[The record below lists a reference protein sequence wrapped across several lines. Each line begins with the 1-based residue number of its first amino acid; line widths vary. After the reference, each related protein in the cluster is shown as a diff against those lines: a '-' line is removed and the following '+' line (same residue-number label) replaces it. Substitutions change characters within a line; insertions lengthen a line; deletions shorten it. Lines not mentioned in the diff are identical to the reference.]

1 MIYPLKLYMQGYSDN
16 KSSESIGEEK
26 RPPIGIYKS
35 GLCLTGWSLLAG
47 LKYFLIIINSVTL
60 IFEAQF
66 NYNCFK

>member
-47 LKYFLIIINSVTL
+47 LNTF
-60 IFEAQF
+60 
-66 NYNCFK
+66 